1 MWLSGAIIGT
11 ARITGTSPFGV
22 GDDRTVGLATVCL
35 IGGELAG
42 GAVQLLK
49 DKRAGFLAAVRNQTP
64 IMSRQADAVYPAAIS
79 VDDPGLR
86 GQYVKLAHWYLGRRR
101 PSS

>member
-1 MWLSGAIIGT
+1 LWLSGAIIGT
-11 ARITGTSPFGV
+11 ARITGTSPSAS
-22 GDDRTVGLATVCL
+22 ATT
-35 IGGELAG
+35 G
-42 GAVQLLK
+42 
-49 DKRAGFLAAVRNQTP
+49 RSAVRNQTP